1 MIEQDTIQKLS
12 ANVSTTCEVIAG
24 LNAMASSVSTASQ
37 LIHDALVTGGKLLCC
52 GNGGSAA
59 DSAHFAAEIAG
70 RYVIERPGFP
80 AINLTGDNSLV
91 TALIN
96 DYPADE
102 VFARQVTALG
112 AAGDVL
118 AVFSTS
124 GNSANVLKAVE
135 AAKEKGIRTIA
146 FLGRDGGKCKGMA
159 DAEMIVSADA
169 TARIQEAH
177 LLLYHTI
184 CEVLDPLLA
193 AKANS

>member
-135 AAKEKGIRTIA
+135 AAKEKGLRTIA

>member
-12 ANVSTTCEVIAG
+12 ANVSTTCEVLTG
-24 LNAMASSVSTASQ
+24 LNEMASSVSTAAQ

-146 FLGRDGGKCKGMA
+146 FLGRDGGKCKGMV